1 MTEPL
6 ENSVLP
12 EKSSETTLGR
22 RELLK
27 ALAATGGAVTAASL
41 VPGEWAKPV
50 IEAGLLPAHAQASPV
65 PVNFTLAVLR
75 SNPGSNIGNVT
86 TTGNGPAPCQIEIE
100 VQMTPVREGVNIL
113 LEVIDPTGSSCGDN
127 IQPTDVLGVASFVFD
142 ATCVAETVPL
152 GRPISVPFTLQ
163 FSFVDT
169 ATYGNDTATLSAEIT
184 DIFACFP
191 D

>member
-6 ENSVLP
+6 ENSMLP
-12 EKSSETTLGR
+12 EKSTETTLGR

-100 VQMTPVREGVNIL
+100 VQMTPVTEGVNIL
-113 LEVIDPTGSSCGDN
+113 LEVTDPPGSSCGDN

-142 ATCVAETVPL
+142 ATCVAETVAPR
-152 GRPISVPFTLQ
+152 GGPTPAPFTLQ

-169 ATYGNDTATLSAEIT
+169 ATYGDDTATLSAEVT
-184 DIFACFP
+184 NIFACL